1 MRRICSAAALAA
13 ALAACS
19 LSSPAASKR
28 SAPTYSLPQT
38 QAGLLRAFDWYPL
51 EATDAQGHR
60 VHSLR
65 GARKRG
71 LHVRFG
77 DESYRVKGACNTVS
91 GAYRI
96 EGERIVHDERLDAVQ
111 TVAGCRHG
119 AAMERA
125 FFAQPL
131 IGTHFSID
139 THGRV
144 PILRVTADDGAR
156 MELIGITTTPAR

>member
-1 MRRICSAAALAA
+1 MHRICSAAVLAA

-19 LSSPAASKR
+19 LSSATASKR
-28 SAPTYSLPQT
+28 AAPTYSLPQT
-38 QAGLLRAFDWYPL
+38 QAGWLRAFDWYPL
-51 EATDAQGHR
+51 EATDAQGRR
-60 VHSLR
+60 VRELR

-77 DESYRVKGACNTVS
+77 DDSYRVKGACNTLS
-91 GAYRI
+91 GAYRV
-96 EGERIVHDERLDAVQ
+96 EGERLVHDGRLDAVQ

-139 THGRV
+139 AHGRAPV
-144 PILRVTADDGAR
+144 LRITADDGAR
-156 MELIGITTTPAR
+156 MQLIGLPAAPAR